1 MELISYRL
9 LTLILFSPLL
19 GAFVVMLVPGS
30 QKGTIRWTALLTSL
44 VPLGLTILLWARYS
58 ASAGGFQF
66 EERAS
71 WYDAINSSYHL
82 GVDGISVPM
91 ILLTTLLVPLGILA
105 SFTINDRVKSY
116 MALFLMLETG
126 MLGVFMSLDLILFFL
141 FWEIGLVPMYF
152 LMNIWGNRHGEREIG
167 GQRVQARTYASFK
180 FIVYT
185 MAGSKPIQKA
195 IHICQGQQDC
205 DPVHSRSLKDQ

>member
-1 MELISYRL
+1 
-9 LTLILFSPLL
+9 
-19 GAFVVMLVPGS
+19 
-30 QKGTIRWTALLTSL
+30 
-44 VPLGLTILLWARYS
+44 
-58 ASAGGFQF
+58 
-66 EERAS
+66 
-71 WYDAINSSYHL
+71 
-82 GVDGISVPM
+82 M